1 MYPKFQNLRIVFIS
15 LIFVCFHSVFA
26 HKGKP
31 GFVLEEFSKLTDQID
46 LENPGPTSVEALET
60 LLRQGGEKEK
70 DSEIFRKALPILIE
84 LGKTS
89 DPSAKRKLYS
99 ELVALLKEVIGYH
112 DRSGAVLYHCS
123 KSGKQ
128 WITNA
133 SKVENP
139 FDRKN
144 RSCIQK
150 ME

>member
-1 MYPKFQNLRIVFIS
+1 M
-15 LIFVCFHSVFA
+15 
-26 HKGKP
+26 
-31 GFVLEEFSKLTDQID
+31 EEFSKLTDQID

-112 DRSGAVLYHCS
+112 DRSGAVLYHFS
-123 KSGKQ
+123 NSGKQ
-128 WITNA
+128 WSTNA
-133 SKVENP
+133 STVENP
-139 FDRKN
+139 SARKN
-144 RSCIQK
+144 
-150 ME
+150 